1 VIPVTLEVEY
11 PAEVLGRYYPN
22 GKLGGLTL
30 DGKPPGAL
38 GQLVSIS
45 VKIQRPDRSLDLRG
59 QLAWARHRGSAML
72 KECFGVDFVTDP
84 ERLLNF
90 AKAKLEPEAL
100 RAGPRV
106 LTDWPVRITH
116 GGVTRKEFLVDLSP
130 GGAFV
135 RSATPLNVG
144 DAVELHL
151 KVPRTLVG
159 GATVRGVVAWQRL
172 TGDAAGFGVQFVE
185 DDAKERAR
193 LDKLLLRL
201 S

>member
-1 VIPVTLEVEY
+1 VIPVELEVEY
-11 PAEVLGRYYPN
+11 PADILGRYYPN

-38 GQLVSIS
+38 GQLVALT
-45 VKIQRPDRSLDLRG
+45 VKIQRPDRVLDLRG
-59 QLAWARHRGSAML
+59 QLAWARHRGSRML
-72 KECFGVDFVTDP
+72 KECFGVDFVSDP
-84 ERLLNF
+84 ERLLSF
-90 AKAKLEPEAL
+90 AKAQIEPEAL

-106 LTDWPVRITH
+106 FTDWPVRITH
-116 GGVTRKEFLVDLSP
+116 AGVTRKEFLVDLSQ

-135 RSATPLNVG
+135 RSATPLGVG

-159 GATVRGVVAWQRL
+159 GATVRGVVAWQRM

-185 DDAKERAR
+185 EDPRARAR